1 MGITIS
7 ELDALLKVTRII
19 LDDQQK
25 QQVLEKMIRMLETT
39 DYIDSFNPETE
50 PMISPAFDDPES
62 CIWEQDIVSHDQDII
77 VRTEYRIIS

>member
-1 MGITIS
+1 
-7 ELDALLKVTRII
+7 
-19 LDDQQK
+19 
-25 QQVLEKMIRMLETT
+25 MLETT

-62 CIWEQDIVSHDQDII
+62 CIWEQDIVSHDQDLI